1 MKTIGLAGL
10 LSAALAV
17 GAQAQVADAGKP
29 LRIGLLMDMS
39 GGYSEVGGAGSVTAA
54 KMAVEDFGGK
64 VLGRPVEVVVAD
76 TQNKVDIASGTARK
90 WFDQEGVDAVVDMAS
105 TAAALA
111 VFEIAKEKNKI
122 VIVNLSG
129 GVRMTNESCTP
140 NTIHYVYDTYALA
153 RSTAQA
159 VLKQGGTSWY
169 FVTAD
174 YTFGHDFEKDAS
186 RFVTEGGGKV
196 LGSSRA
202 PLGTHDYSSYLLQ
215 AQSSGAKAVA
225 FATAGGDTANALKQ
239 SAEFGLKD
247 SGQRLVGLLVYINEI
262 NSLGLQATQGTLL
275 TNGFYWDRDEET
287 RAFSKRYFERM
298 KLMPNM
304 SQAGVYSST
313 MHYLKAIQK
322 AGTSDTA
329 SVMKAMKET
338 PVNDFFA
345 KNGKIRE
352 DGRMVH
358 DLYLY
363 EVKKPSE
370 SQYPWDYYKLV
381 TVIPGDQAFQ
391 PLSESRCPLVKK

>member
-1 MKTIGLAGL
+1 MRTLSVLVGFLSASLA
-10 LSAALAV
+10 LSAAH
-17 GAQAQVADAGKP
+17 GAEGKP
-29 LRIGLLMDMS
+29 VRIGLLLDMS

-54 KMAVEDFGGK
+54 KMAVEDYGGK
-64 VLGRPVEVVVAD
+64 VLGRPVEVLVAD
-76 TQNKVDIASGTARK
+76 TQNKVDIASAAARK
-90 WFDQEGVDAVVDMAS
+90 WFDQEGVDAIVDMAS

-122 VIVNLSG
+122 VMVSLSG

-140 NTIHYVYDTYALA
+140 NTVHHAYDTYALA

-169 FVTAD
+169 FITAD
-174 YTFGHDFEKDAS
+174 YTFGHDFERDAS

-202 PLGTHDYSSYLLQ
+202 PLGTVDYSSYLLQ
-215 AQSSGAKAVA
+215 AQGSGAKVVA
-225 FATAGGDTANALKQ
+225 FATAGGDTANSLKQ
-239 SAEFGLKD
+239 AGEFGLKD
-247 SGQRLVGLLVYINEI
+247 AGQRLVGLLVYDNEI

-275 TNGFYWDRDEET
+275 TTAFYWDRDDET

-313 MHYLKAIQK
+313 MHYLKAMEK
-322 AGTSDTA
+322 AGTSETA
-329 SVMKAMKET
+329 SVMKTMKDT

-363 EVKKPSE
+363 EVKTPSE
-370 SQYPWDYYKLV
+370 SKYPWDYYKLV
-381 TVIPGDQAFQ
+381 ATIPGEQAFQ

>member
-1 MKTIGLAGL
+1 VLVGFLSASLA
-10 LSAALAV
+10 LSAAH
-17 GAQAQVADAGKP
+17 GAEGKP
-29 LRIGLLMDMS
+29 VRIGLLLDMS

-54 KMAVEDFGGK
+54 KMAVEDYGGK
-64 VLGRPVEVVVAD
+64 VLGRPVEVLVAD
-76 TQNKVDIASGTARK
+76 TQNKVDIASAAARK
-90 WFDQEGVDAVVDMAS
+90 WFDQEGVDAIVDMAS

-122 VIVNLSG
+122 VMVSLSG

-140 NTIHYVYDTYALA
+140 NTVHHAYDTYALA

-169 FVTAD
+169 FITAD
-174 YTFGHDFEKDAS
+174 YTFGHDFERDAS

-202 PLGTHDYSSYLLQ
+202 PLGTVDYSSYLLQ
-215 AQSSGAKAVA
+215 AQGSGAKVVA
-225 FATAGGDTANALKQ
+225 FATAGGDTANSLKQ
-239 SAEFGLKD
+239 AGEFGLKD
-247 SGQRLVGLLVYINEI
+247 AGQRLVGLLVYDNEI

-275 TNGFYWDRDEET
+275 TTAFYWDRDDET

-313 MHYLKAIQK
+313 MHYLKAMEK
-322 AGTSDTA
+322 AGTSETA
-329 SVMKAMKET
+329 SVMKTMKDT

-363 EVKKPSE
+363 EVKTPSE
-370 SQYPWDYYKLV
+370 SKYPWDYYKLV
-381 TVIPGDQAFQ
+381 ATIPGEQAFQ